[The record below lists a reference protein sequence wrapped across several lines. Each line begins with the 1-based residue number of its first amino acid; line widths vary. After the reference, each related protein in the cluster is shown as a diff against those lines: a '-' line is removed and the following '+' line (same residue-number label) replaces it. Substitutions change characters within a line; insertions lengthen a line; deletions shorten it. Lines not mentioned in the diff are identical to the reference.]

1 MTRQA
6 SMTSMKGFPIAH
18 IFHPSIP
25 PMHAVV
31 NNHNRNIDYWTVK
44 RKFAEIVSTND
55 VNKIYSISNELRRV
69 LSAITALNF
78 YQGDIPSVMIRIQ
91 PENMSPFIIDISTG
105 EHDDY
110 IIQTLDVGTFAPFG
124 EQCICSAVNKKEL
137 ECIKET
143 ISKYC
148 VKDKIMFPVSSIGND
163 ISSDLVRRK
172 MNDLPESPTGN
183 NLEALAPGIEKLKQ
197 TSIEMVTLLNTLQPG
212 GKCIITGD
220 FQKEL
225 AYLQNVI
232 LYNVSSLRLDFLGYN
247 AQIIQRSDNTCELT
261 INEPLKNQ
269 EISTGNININCPLK
283 DIYNEIR
290 RLNVIFSCGTGDIV
304 DLSSLDLRNVD
315 LDYYDFTDKHMAN
328 TILNPFKLNSTN
340 FTNANMFQVNFVSS
354 TQNATI
360 PWDYLLKITPVLI
373 SISDMYSE
381 EKIKFVESCLNE
393 PGDITEEQLKIMR
406 FAIIK
411 SIPRATLTDKLENEL
426 TKEIYKSSSK
436 IINCLNRIKLPE
448 MKEFSSEKI
457 YDYIDIIIEDYENIK
472 ENAYLVVPQIN
483 YTMDLNIED
492 SSSEELLSDNT
503 LEKDENSPDNGF
515 EVGEY
520 NTYEAYNSEKQY
532 FTREDYTYDY
542 DLLNAI

>member
-1 MTRQA
+1 M
-6 SMTSMKGFPIAH
+6 
-18 IFHPSIP
+18 
-25 PMHAVV
+25 
-31 NNHNRNIDYWTVK
+31 
-44 RKFAEIVSTND
+44 
-55 VNKIYSISNELRRV
+55 IS
-69 LSAITALNF
+69 
-78 YQGDIPSVMIRIQ
+78 Q
-91 PENMSPFIIDISTG
+91 
-105 EHDDY
+105 
-110 IIQTLDVGTFAPFG
+110 
-124 EQCICSAVNKKEL
+124 
-137 ECIKET
+137 
-143 ISKYC
+143 
-148 VKDKIMFPVSSIGND
+148 
-163 ISSDLVRRK
+163 
-172 MNDLPESPTGN
+172 
-183 NLEALAPGIEKLKQ
+183 
-197 TSIEMVTLLNTLQPG
+197 
-212 GKCIITGD
+212 
-220 FQKEL
+220 
-225 AYLQNVI
+225 
-232 LYNVSSLRLDFLGYN
+232 
-247 AQIIQRSDNTCELT
+247 
-261 INEPLKNQ
+261 
-269 EISTGNININCPLK
+269 INIWL
-283 DIYNEIR
+283 I
-290 RLNVIFSCGTGDIV
+290 LF
-304 DLSSLDLRNVD
+304 
-315 LDYYDFTDKHMAN
+315 
-328 TILNPFKLNSTN
+328 LNPFKLNSTN

-360 PWDYLLKITPVLI
+360 SWDYLLKITPVLI

>member
-1 MTRQA
+1 
-6 SMTSMKGFPIAH
+6 
-18 IFHPSIP
+18 
-25 PMHAVV
+25 
-31 NNHNRNIDYWTVK
+31 
-44 RKFAEIVSTND
+44 
-55 VNKIYSISNELRRV
+55 
-69 LSAITALNF
+69 
-78 YQGDIPSVMIRIQ
+78 
-91 PENMSPFIIDISTG
+91 
-105 EHDDY
+105 
-110 IIQTLDVGTFAPFG
+110 
-124 EQCICSAVNKKEL
+124 
-137 ECIKET
+137 
-143 ISKYC
+143 
-148 VKDKIMFPVSSIGND
+148 
-163 ISSDLVRRK
+163 
-172 MNDLPESPTGN
+172 
-183 NLEALAPGIEKLKQ
+183 
-197 TSIEMVTLLNTLQPG
+197 
-212 GKCIITGD
+212 
-220 FQKEL
+220 
-225 AYLQNVI
+225 
-232 LYNVSSLRLDFLGYN
+232 
-247 AQIIQRSDNTCELT
+247 
-261 INEPLKNQ
+261 
-269 EISTGNININCPLK
+269 
-283 DIYNEIR
+283 
-290 RLNVIFSCGTGDIV
+290 
-304 DLSSLDLRNVD
+304 
-315 LDYYDFTDKHMAN
+315 DKHMAN

-360 PWDYLLKITPVLI
+360 SWDYLLKITPVLI

>member
-1 MTRQA
+1 
-6 SMTSMKGFPIAH
+6 
-18 IFHPSIP
+18 
-25 PMHAVV
+25 
-31 NNHNRNIDYWTVK
+31 
-44 RKFAEIVSTND
+44 
-55 VNKIYSISNELRRV
+55 
-69 LSAITALNF
+69 
-78 YQGDIPSVMIRIQ
+78 
-91 PENMSPFIIDISTG
+91 MS
-105 EHDDY
+105 
-110 IIQTLDVGTFAPFG
+110 
-124 EQCICSAVNKKEL
+124 
-137 ECIKET
+137 
-143 ISKYC
+143 
-148 VKDKIMFPVSSIGND
+148 PVSSIGND

-172 MNDLPESPTGN
+172 MNDLPESPIGN

-197 TSIEMVTLLNTLQPG
+197 TSIQMVTLLNALQPG

-232 LYNVSSLRLDFLGYN
+232 LYNDSSLRLDFLGYN

-261 INEPLKNQ
+261 INEPL
-269 EISTGNININCPLK
+269 ISTGNINVNCPLK

-328 TILNPFKLNSTN
+328 TILNPFKLDSTN

-354 TQNATI
+354 TQNVTI
-360 PWDYLLKITPVLI
+360 SWGYLLKITPVLI

-393 PGDITEEQLKIMR
+393 LGDITEEQLKIMR

-436 IINCLNRIKLPE
+436 INNYLNRIKLPE
-448 MKEFSSEKI
+448 MKGFSSEKI
-457 YDYIDIIIEDYENIK
+457 DYYIDIIIKDYESVK
-472 ENAYLVVPQIN
+472 ENAYLIDPKIN
-483 YTMDLNIED
+483 YNTDLNIED
-492 SSSEELLSDNT
+492 SSSEEFLSDNT
-503 LEKDENSPDNGF
+503 LEKDENSPDNCF
-515 EVGEY
+515 EVVKY
-520 NTYEAYNSEKQY
+520 NTYEAYNSENQY
-532 FTREDYTYDY
+532 FTREDYTYNY

>member
-1 MTRQA
+1 
-6 SMTSMKGFPIAH
+6 
-18 IFHPSIP
+18 
-25 PMHAVV
+25 
-31 NNHNRNIDYWTVK
+31 
-44 RKFAEIVSTND
+44 
-55 VNKIYSISNELRRV
+55 
-69 LSAITALNF
+69 
-78 YQGDIPSVMIRIQ
+78 
-91 PENMSPFIIDISTG
+91 
-105 EHDDY
+105 
-110 IIQTLDVGTFAPFG
+110 
-124 EQCICSAVNKKEL
+124 
-137 ECIKET
+137 
-143 ISKYC
+143 
-148 VKDKIMFPVSSIGND
+148 
-163 ISSDLVRRK
+163 
-172 MNDLPESPTGN
+172 
-183 NLEALAPGIEKLKQ
+183 
-197 TSIEMVTLLNTLQPG
+197 
-212 GKCIITGD
+212 
-220 FQKEL
+220 
-225 AYLQNVI
+225 
-232 LYNVSSLRLDFLGYN
+232 
-247 AQIIQRSDNTCELT
+247 
-261 INEPLKNQ
+261 
-269 EISTGNININCPLK
+269 
-283 DIYNEIR
+283 
-290 RLNVIFSCGTGDIV
+290 
-304 DLSSLDLRNVD
+304 
-315 LDYYDFTDKHMAN
+315 MAN
-328 TILNPFKLNSTN
+328 TILNPFKLNSKN

-360 PWDYLLKITPVLI
+360 SWDYLLKITPVLI
-373 SISDMYSE
+373 SISDMYSK

>member
-1 MTRQA
+1 
-6 SMTSMKGFPIAH
+6 
-18 IFHPSIP
+18 
-25 PMHAVV
+25 
-31 NNHNRNIDYWTVK
+31 
-44 RKFAEIVSTND
+44 
-55 VNKIYSISNELRRV
+55 
-69 LSAITALNF
+69 
-78 YQGDIPSVMIRIQ
+78 
-91 PENMSPFIIDISTG
+91 
-105 EHDDY
+105 
-110 IIQTLDVGTFAPFG
+110 
-124 EQCICSAVNKKEL
+124 
-137 ECIKET
+137 
-143 ISKYC
+143 
-148 VKDKIMFPVSSIGND
+148 
-163 ISSDLVRRK
+163 
-172 MNDLPESPTGN
+172 
-183 NLEALAPGIEKLKQ
+183 
-197 TSIEMVTLLNTLQPG
+197 
-212 GKCIITGD
+212 
-220 FQKEL
+220 
-225 AYLQNVI
+225 
-232 LYNVSSLRLDFLGYN
+232 
-247 AQIIQRSDNTCELT
+247 
-261 INEPLKNQ
+261 
-269 EISTGNININCPLK
+269 
-283 DIYNEIR
+283 
-290 RLNVIFSCGTGDIV
+290 
-304 DLSSLDLRNVD
+304 
-315 LDYYDFTDKHMAN
+315 HMAN

-360 PWDYLLKITPVLI
+360 SWDYLLKITPVLI

>member
-1 MTRQA
+1 
-6 SMTSMKGFPIAH
+6 
-18 IFHPSIP
+18 
-25 PMHAVV
+25 
-31 NNHNRNIDYWTVK
+31 
-44 RKFAEIVSTND
+44 
-55 VNKIYSISNELRRV
+55 
-69 LSAITALNF
+69 
-78 YQGDIPSVMIRIQ
+78 
-91 PENMSPFIIDISTG
+91 
-105 EHDDY
+105 
-110 IIQTLDVGTFAPFG
+110 
-124 EQCICSAVNKKEL
+124 
-137 ECIKET
+137 
-143 ISKYC
+143 
-148 VKDKIMFPVSSIGND
+148 
-163 ISSDLVRRK
+163 
-172 MNDLPESPTGN
+172 
-183 NLEALAPGIEKLKQ
+183 
-197 TSIEMVTLLNTLQPG
+197 
-212 GKCIITGD
+212 
-220 FQKEL
+220 
-225 AYLQNVI
+225 
-232 LYNVSSLRLDFLGYN
+232 
-247 AQIIQRSDNTCELT
+247 
-261 INEPLKNQ
+261 
-269 EISTGNININCPLK
+269 
-283 DIYNEIR
+283 
-290 RLNVIFSCGTGDIV
+290 
-304 DLSSLDLRNVD
+304 
-315 LDYYDFTDKHMAN
+315 DKHMAN

-360 PWDYLLKITPVLI
+360 SWDYLLKITPVLI

-426 TKEIYKSSSK
+426 TKDIYKSSSK

>member
-1 MTRQA
+1 VSWQ
-6 SMTSMKGFPIAH
+6 H
-18 IFHPSIP
+18 HP
-25 PMHAVV
+25 
-31 NNHNRNIDYWTVK
+31 
-44 RKFAEIVSTND
+44 
-55 VNKIYSISNELRRV
+55 
-69 LSAITALNF
+69 
-78 YQGDIPSVMIRIQ
+78 
-91 PENMSPFIIDISTG
+91 
-105 EHDDY
+105 
-110 IIQTLDVGTFAPFG
+110 
-124 EQCICSAVNKKEL
+124 
-137 ECIKET
+137 
-143 ISKYC
+143 
-148 VKDKIMFPVSSIGND
+148 
-163 ISSDLVRRK
+163 
-172 MNDLPESPTGN
+172 
-183 NLEALAPGIEKLKQ
+183 
-197 TSIEMVTLLNTLQPG
+197 
-212 GKCIITGD
+212 
-220 FQKEL
+220 
-225 AYLQNVI
+225 
-232 LYNVSSLRLDFLGYN
+232 
-247 AQIIQRSDNTCELT
+247 
-261 INEPLKNQ
+261 
-269 EISTGNININCPLK
+269 
-283 DIYNEIR
+283 
-290 RLNVIFSCGTGDIV
+290 
-304 DLSSLDLRNVD
+304 
-315 LDYYDFTDKHMAN
+315 
-328 TILNPFKLNSTN
+328 ILNPFKLNSTN

-360 PWDYLLKITPVLI
+360 SWDYLLKITPVLI

>member
-1 MTRQA
+1 
-6 SMTSMKGFPIAH
+6 G
-18 IFHPSIP
+18 SI
-25 PMHAVV
+25 
-31 NNHNRNIDYWTVK
+31 T
-44 RKFAEIVSTND
+44 
-55 VNKIYSISNELRRV
+55 
-69 LSAITALNF
+69 
-78 YQGDIPSVMIRIQ
+78 
-91 PENMSPFIIDISTG
+91 
-105 EHDDY
+105 
-110 IIQTLDVGTFAPFG
+110 
-124 EQCICSAVNKKEL
+124 
-137 ECIKET
+137 
-143 ISKYC
+143 
-148 VKDKIMFPVSSIGND
+148 
-163 ISSDLVRRK
+163 
-172 MNDLPESPTGN
+172 
-183 NLEALAPGIEKLKQ
+183 
-197 TSIEMVTLLNTLQPG
+197 
-212 GKCIITGD
+212 
-220 FQKEL
+220 
-225 AYLQNVI
+225 
-232 LYNVSSLRLDFLGYN
+232 
-247 AQIIQRSDNTCELT
+247 
-261 INEPLKNQ
+261 
-269 EISTGNININCPLK
+269 
-283 DIYNEIR
+283 
-290 RLNVIFSCGTGDIV
+290 
-304 DLSSLDLRNVD
+304 
-315 LDYYDFTDKHMAN
+315 HMAN

-360 PWDYLLKITPVLI
+360 SWDYLLKITPVLI

>member
-1 MTRQA
+1 V
-6 SMTSMKGFPIAH
+6 G
-18 IFHPSIP
+18 SI
-25 PMHAVV
+25 
-31 NNHNRNIDYWTVK
+31 T
-44 RKFAEIVSTND
+44 
-55 VNKIYSISNELRRV
+55 
-69 LSAITALNF
+69 
-78 YQGDIPSVMIRIQ
+78 
-91 PENMSPFIIDISTG
+91 
-105 EHDDY
+105 
-110 IIQTLDVGTFAPFG
+110 
-124 EQCICSAVNKKEL
+124 
-137 ECIKET
+137 
-143 ISKYC
+143 
-148 VKDKIMFPVSSIGND
+148 
-163 ISSDLVRRK
+163 
-172 MNDLPESPTGN
+172 
-183 NLEALAPGIEKLKQ
+183 
-197 TSIEMVTLLNTLQPG
+197 
-212 GKCIITGD
+212 
-220 FQKEL
+220 
-225 AYLQNVI
+225 
-232 LYNVSSLRLDFLGYN
+232 
-247 AQIIQRSDNTCELT
+247 
-261 INEPLKNQ
+261 
-269 EISTGNININCPLK
+269 
-283 DIYNEIR
+283 
-290 RLNVIFSCGTGDIV
+290 
-304 DLSSLDLRNVD
+304 
-315 LDYYDFTDKHMAN
+315 HMAN

-360 PWDYLLKITPVLI
+360 SWDYLLKITPVLI